1 MAREVA
7 NEIQDKQVHDEE
19 AQAPKIEFKRTQMK
33 RHQSSMPMETCNT
46 LMNDQSVD
54 ADFE

>member
-7 NEIQDKQVHDEE
+7 NEIQDKQVYDEE
-19 AQAPKIEFKRTQMK
+19 AQAPKIEFKRTKMK